1 MISLEQIRLLE
12 NKVQKAVS
20 LITGLQDEN
29 ATLKQKQSEYESRIR
44 ELESLI
50 EDFRNEQSEIEQ
62 GIVSA
67 LNRLEDL
74 EAAAQE
80 LHPKKESAPKAE
92 AVSNKTESVPPA
104 QQGTVPPA
112 QAASKPV
119 TQTAG
124 QPAVSPAEKPEE
136 LPAEEPPVSLDDDE
150 IEFQDM
156 TEKEDKQEDELEL
169 F

>member
-80 LHPKKESAPKAE
+80 LHPKKESASKAE
-92 AVSNKTESVPPA
+92 AVSSKTES
-104 QQGTVPPA
+104 VPPA

-124 QPAVSPAEKPEE
+124 QPAVSPAEQPEE